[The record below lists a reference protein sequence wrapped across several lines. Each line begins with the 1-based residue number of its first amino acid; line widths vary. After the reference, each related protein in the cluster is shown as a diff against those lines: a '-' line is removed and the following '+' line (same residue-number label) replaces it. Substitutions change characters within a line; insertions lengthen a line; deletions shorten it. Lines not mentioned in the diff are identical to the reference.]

1 MIPEGKYLAKAVGGK
16 YGLSNEKKTPGVALT
31 LEFKVGD
38 KVERLVWKGWFSEKT
53 TERTIETLAIMGF
66 DEFKSV
72 QTDGSFGP
80 ENFDNSEVDI
90 TVEHESFVGSD
101 GQPKVAPKIKWI
113 NKPGGTGFGFA
124 ENVEVKTVLAG
135 IDLKKELMVARQK
148 LGIKKSASKPVVKNH
163 APGFDSDET
172 LPF

>member
-16 YGLSNEKKTPGVALT
+16 YGLSNEKKTPGVAVT
-31 LEFKVGD
+31 LEFKVSD
-38 KVERLVWKGWFSEKT
+38 KVERLFWKGWFSEKT
-53 TERTIETLAIMGF
+53 TERTIEALALMGF

-72 QTDGSFGP
+72 GPDGSFGASH
-80 ENFDNSEVDI
+80 FDGSEVDI
-90 TVEHESFVGSD
+90 IVENESFVGSD
-101 GQPKVAPKIKWI
+101 GQTKVTPKIKWI
-113 NKPGGTGFGFA
+113 NKPGGTSFGFA

-148 LGIKKSASKPVVKNH
+148 LGIRKSASKPVIKNH
-163 APGFDSDET
+163 APVFDSDEQ